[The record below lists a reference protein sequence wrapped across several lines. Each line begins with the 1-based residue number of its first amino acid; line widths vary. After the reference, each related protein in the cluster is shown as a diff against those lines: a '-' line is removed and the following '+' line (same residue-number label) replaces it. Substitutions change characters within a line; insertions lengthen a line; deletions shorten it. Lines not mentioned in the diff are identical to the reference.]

1 MNKFQ
6 FVDNIRFY
14 SMLSIVTF
22 HSCLIFLEFNKNDL
36 IYSGITQTQLFF
48 IMQFLR
54 FGNVCFF
61 MISGFLFGNKM
72 SKSLDVQTDVKAYLT
87 RRWAALKIPT
97 LLFSL
102 LIALL
107 YLLIPIGKLLI
118 RNEELSLVQLLISFV
133 STFFFG
139 YTWFIYNLFIGFFLV
154 VLAILYPKIKSFL
167 FITTFITAIFW
178 GINPYLKVINVTEHM
193 FTFFGFSFYV
203 LFGYYLGGN
212 LSKFYVIT
220 DYINRNKLMYFSL
233 LILLFVISYFE
244 SKYLYLYTNILPYY
258 NLKLSSQIQS
268 LIIFFG
274 MCSFFTKPSYP
285 SWADPKTET
294 VGIYFMH
301 SLVLSLVYYGS
312 FIVLIFVFNIRGK
325 EEINQ
330 QYLIPILVIT
340 SIFVYTFT
348 VFLVKKIAKTKYSYL
363 LGIS

>member
-1 MNKFQ
+1 MSKFP

-36 IYSGITQTQLFF
+36 IYNGVTQAQLFF

-61 MISGFLFGNKM
+61 MISGFLFGYKM
-72 SKSLDVQTDVKAYLT
+72 SKSENLKADVKAYLS

-97 LLFSL
+97 ILFSL
-102 LIALL
+102 IIALL
-107 YLLIPIGKLLI
+107 YLLIPIGKFI
-118 RNEELSLVQLLISFV
+118 VRNEDITSIELVTTFL

-154 VLAILYPKIKSFL
+154 VLTILFPKIKQVL
-167 FITTFITAIFW
+167 FVTTLLTAVFW
-178 GINPYLKVINVTEHM
+178 GVNPYLKVLNVTEHM

-203 LFGYYLGGN
+203 LFGFYLGAN
-212 LSKFYVIT
+212 LIKFNAIT
-220 DYINRNKLMYFSL
+220 DFIKKHKLIYWS
-233 LILLFVISYFE
+233 LFVALFVVSYYE
-244 SKYLYLYTNILPYY
+244 SDYLYQNTDVLPYY

-268 LIIFFG
+268 LIIFLG
-274 MCSFFTKPSYP
+274 MCAFFTKPTYP

-301 SLVLSLVYYGS
+301 SLVLNLVYYGS
-312 FIVLIFVFNIRGK
+312 FAVLIFVFNIRGK

-330 QYLIPILVIT
+330 QYLMPILVIT
-340 SIFVYTFT
+340 SIFVYIFT
-348 VFLVKKIAKTKYSYL
+348 VFLVKKVAKTKYSYL